1 MSVKSSSPKFAEETR
16 DTLIQEALELF
27 ARHGYAGTSIDRIA
41 EKVSMTKGAVYYYFS
56 SKKEVLIACYQLQ
69 AQWVA
74 EAVGAVPE
82 TDNPWDD
89 TLRLCDTFLDFVVS
103 NGRHTMPLQEVIT
116 FLGWETWRDIDS
128 RYTMGTLART
138 ISRLQDGGWLKPYPR
153 NLLISMIYGV
163 LVEAAINLASSPDDY
178 TLQDMKTLI
187 ADFLG
192 GMRA

>member
-1 MSVKSSSPKFAEETR
+1 MSVKSPTQKFAEETR

-27 ARHGYAGTSIDRIA
+27 ARDGYAGTSIDRIA
-41 EKVSMTKGAVYYYFS
+41 EKVNMTKGAVYYYFS

-74 EAVGAVPE
+74 EAVRAVPE

-128 RYTMGTLART
+128 SYTMGTLART

-153 NLLISMIYGV
+153 NLLNSMIYGV

-178 TLQDMKTLI
+178 TLQDMKTLV
-187 ADFLG
+187 ADYLG

>member
-1 MSVKSSSPKFAEETR
+1 
-16 DTLIQEALELF
+16 
-27 ARHGYAGTSIDRIA
+27 
-41 EKVSMTKGAVYYYFS
+41 
-56 SKKEVLIACYQLQ
+56 
-69 AQWVA
+69 
-74 EAVGAVPE
+74 
-82 TDNPWDD
+82 
-89 TLRLCDTFLDFVVS
+89 
-103 NGRHTMPLQEVIT
+103 MPLQEVIT

-128 RYTMGTLART
+128 SYTMGTLART

-153 NLLISMIYGV
+153 NLLNSMIYGV